1 MDDEQFRLKRIGTVR
16 LEDGGEEAVKRG
28 GTARGAVEVLDEYA
42 PGLEGL
48 DGFSHLIL
56 LSYLDRVTPEER
68 GTLKVKPRR
77 FIREGASPAEVPIVG
92 VFSTAS
98 PHRPNPI
105 AVTIVRLLRREG
117 SRLEVDGLDLFD
129 STPVV
134 DIKPYTENRAVAGVE
149 YAPWYSR
156 LKNRRG
162 KV

>member
-1 MDDEQFRLKRIGTVR
+1 MDELFGLRRIGTVR
-16 LEDGGEEAVKRG
+16 LGEGGEEAVKRG
-28 GTARGAVEVLDEYA
+28 DTARGTVEVLDEYA

-56 LSYLDRVTPEER
+56 LTYLDKVTPEEK

-77 FIREGASPAEVPIVG
+77 FLREGVAPEEVPTVG

-117 SRLEVDGLDLFD
+117 ARLEVEGLDLFD
-129 STPVV
+129 STPVI
-134 DIKPYTENRAVAGVE
+134 DIKPYTEGRAVADVE

-162 KV
+162 KI